1 MTIFPRFLL
10 VVFATM
16 VSSILFG
23 QPASVWDYPVKPGSE
38 EWALLNSHQKKVDAC
53 LIPENLVSNLTTSQL
68 LEVCLDYPLLPD
80 IMVFGSWAEGMKRF
94 KDNFNG
100 VEELLARADAPAVL
114 EKRYSSVK
122 PSAIDPKWTAV
133 QKGRHAFLITAI
145 EILLAEEA
153 IIKNLSSTRKA
164 KLAALARL
172 KLEEKRSLPAIFSS
186 SSEQSSLYIIDRLM
200 ASDITLNTP
209 LTSYKYQR
217 LGGELPDSIHDPW
230 MKLTNLNESS
240 SATKGSTELTTKQTS
255 LKTPKGST
263 VIAFTVSEM
272 SESER
277 VYFDD
282 YYGKTYPG
290 AELIDTYTGHSS
302 TRKFNCHGYAWYMTE
317 NANGLKKPV
326 WIGLR
331 NNTDDDIYFTD
342 GSFIRVMNE
351 TYPGKVT
358 WGNDTDHSAIT
369 TEVPGVW
376 ISKWNEYPLA
386 KHKFNDSPYGVT
398 TFRYYASTQ
407 IKGTVTDLCYW
418 KVREFTVID
427 IPGAIYTWN
436 TGPGIQIVQS
446 DRNKVKITTKGIYS
460 GYSWIDV
467 RIESPLSAVKYDIQ
481 TSPRKIFWVGAPL
494 QPTAISSESTTIC
507 SDNTVQFD
515 VVDDENTTPVS
526 YHWIL
531 GTITSTGSS
540 KDFGYSRPSASGV
553 KTRNAY
559 FISSPDLESVTLNSG
574 SGQSLLLSVLA
585 VNGCGFSPPVNS
597 TFILQGCSEPSF
609 IIMSVFPNPASESIE
624 IRLDDSAL
632 KEADE
637 FGEYQIRI
645 TDVNSRAV
653 FTGRTSGKS
662 LTCLISNYPKG
673 IYLISV
679 ETESG
684 VFIEK
689 FIKQ

>member
-1 MTIFPRFLL
+1 MKSFLRVLL
-10 VVFATM
+10 VVFATL
-16 VSSILFG
+16 VSSVFYG
-23 QPASVWDYPVKPGSE
+23 QSATIWDFPVKPGSA
-38 EWALLNSHQKKVDAC
+38 EWSLLNNHQKKVDAC
-53 LIPENLVSNLTTSQL
+53 LIPESLLNGLTSNQL
-68 LEVCLDYPLLPD
+68 LELCLNYPLLPD
-80 IMVFGSWAEGMKRF
+80 IMVFGSWTEGISRLKE
-94 KDNFNG
+94 NFNG
-100 VEELLARADAPAVL
+100 AKELLARADAPAVI
-114 EKRYSSVK
+114 EKKYASVK
-122 PSAIDPKWTAV
+122 PSAIDPKWTNV

-145 EILLAEEA
+145 ELLLADDA
-153 IIKNLSSTRKA
+153 IITNLSATQKA
-164 KLAALARL
+164 KLAAIVRL
-172 KLEEKRSLPAIFSS
+172 KLEEKRGLPAIFCTSA
-186 SSEQSSLYIIDRLM
+186 EQSALYTIDRLL
-200 ASDITLNTP
+200 APDFSLNTP
-209 LTSYKYQR
+209 LASDRGQR
-217 LGGELPDSIHDPW
+217 QGAEVSDSIPAPM
-230 MKLTNLNESS
+230 MKLANINESL
-240 SATKGSTELTTKQTS
+240 SAAKGSTELTTRQTS
-255 LKTPKGST
+255 LKTPKGSS

-290 AELIDTYTGHSS
+290 AELIYTYNSHSS
-302 TRKFNCHGYAWYMTE
+302 TRKFNCHGYTWYMSE
-317 NANGLKKPV
+317 SVNGLKKPV
-326 WIGLR
+326 WIGLS
-331 NNTDDDIYFTD
+331 NDTDDDIYTTD

-358 WGNDTDHSAIT
+358 WGNETDHSAIT

-386 KHKFNDSPYGVT
+386 KHQFNDSPYGVT

-407 IKGTVTDLCYW
+407 ISGSVTDLCYR

-436 TGPGIQIVQS
+436 AGPGIQIILA
-446 DRNKVKITTKGIYS
+446 DRNRVQVTTKGIYS
-460 GYSWIDV
+460 GYSWVDV

-481 TSPRKIFWVGAPL
+481 TSPRKTFWVGAPL

-507 SDNTVQFD
+507 SDNSVRFD
-515 VVDDENTTPVS
+515 VVDDENTIPVS
-526 YHWIL
+526 YHWVL

-540 KDFGYSRPSASGV
+540 KDFGYTKPASSGV

-559 FISSPDLESVTLNSG
+559 FISSPDLESVALNSG
-574 SGQSLLLSVLA
+574 SGKSLVLSVLA
-585 VNGCGFSPPVNS
+585 VNGCGFSPPVNN
-597 TFILQGCSEPSF
+597 TFILQSCNEPSL
-609 IIMSVFPNPASESIE
+609 IIMNVFPNPASESIE

-632 KEADE
+632 KEADD
-637 FGEYQIRI
+637 FDEYQISI

-653 FTGRTSGKS
+653 FSGRTSGKS
-662 LTCLISNYPKG
+662 LTCLVSNYPKG
-673 IYLISV
+673 IYFITV